1 MRLAHPHD
9 QVPLQ
14 LREPAVRLL
23 LHLLNPVVIF
33 DREPGQ
39 ISILLLKLLSQRV
52 MQAVRLVIDGVK
64 PQSGS
69 HPFRSSMRRPAR
81 TTRPRHKAIS
91 FSAHFSAHIYNN
103 TSPQAFFKAIQGEV
117 FVIEL

>member
-1 MRLAHPHD
+1 MCSSDLA
-9 QVPLQ
+9 VG
-14 LREPAVRLL
+14 LL

-91 FSAHFSAHIYNN
+91 FSAHIYNN